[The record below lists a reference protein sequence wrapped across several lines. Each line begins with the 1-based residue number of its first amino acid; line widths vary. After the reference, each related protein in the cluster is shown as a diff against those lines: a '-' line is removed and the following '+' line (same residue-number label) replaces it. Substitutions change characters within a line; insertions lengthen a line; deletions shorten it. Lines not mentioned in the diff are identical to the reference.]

1 MFHCRNRSIVGLRC
15 VGVDAIHKLPGGVWV
30 GIFVCMWVQG
40 CVELL
45 KGVYAEMSLRVF
57 GNEQQC
63 SS

>member
-1 MFHCRNRSIVGLRC
+1 